1 QTVPYNPPST
11 HPFHTLDIWYPN
23 PTDKA
28 LWAIFIHGGAWCD
41 PTQTKTQGHA
51 VLTHLLTRFPLLNA
65 ASIDYRL
72 SPHPAH
78 AAVGETVNHPA
89 HLEDVQAALKFLND
103 TYQMRNYILIGHSAG
118 ATLCFQILGSG
129 TPCTELLPKAVI
141 GLAGIYD
148 LRGLVEEY
156 PDYRGFVEGAFG

>member
-1 QTVPYNPPST
+1 ST
-11 HPFHTLDIWYPN
+11 HPFHTLDVWYPN

-41 PTQTKTQGHA
+41 PTQIKTQGHA
-51 VLTHLLTRFPLLNA
+51 ILTHLLSRFPLLNA

-72 SPHPAH
+72 SPHPTH

-89 HLEDVQAALKFLND
+89 HLEDVRAALKFLND

-129 TPCTELLPKAVI
+129 TPCTGLLPKAVI